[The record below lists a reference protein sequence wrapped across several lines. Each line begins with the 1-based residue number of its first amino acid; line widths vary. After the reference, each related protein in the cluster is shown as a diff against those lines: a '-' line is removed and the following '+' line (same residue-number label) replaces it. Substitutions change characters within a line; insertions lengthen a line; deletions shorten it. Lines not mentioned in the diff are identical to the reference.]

1 MKYNFQW
8 DLQKAKSNLQKHVTT
23 ERVFVMPAKAGIQCV
38 FWYYENTDIN
48 FLSWIPAKN
57 MREWHF
63 LNYAEQLQKHNVS
76 FEEATSVFDDMLSST
91 ITDPSHPIGKNRFIQ
106 IGLSNTDKILVVV
119 FTDRND
125 IIRIISARIATK
137 Q

>member
-8 DLQKAKSNLQKHVTT
+8 DLQKAKSN
-23 ERVFVMPAKAGIQCV
+23 
-38 FWYYENTDIN
+38 
-48 FLSWIPAKN
+48 
-57 MREWHF
+57 
-63 LNYAEQLQKHNVS
+63 LQKHNVS

-137 Q
+137 QEVKTYEEGNS